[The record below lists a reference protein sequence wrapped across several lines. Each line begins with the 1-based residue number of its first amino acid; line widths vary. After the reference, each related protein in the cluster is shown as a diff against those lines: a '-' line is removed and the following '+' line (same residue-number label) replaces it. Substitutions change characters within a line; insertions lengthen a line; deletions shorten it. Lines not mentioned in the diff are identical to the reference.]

1 MDENRYVAVT
11 STNAAKV
18 FNMYPQK
25 GIIQVGSDADLVVWN
40 PDRSRNIS
48 KDTHHQA
55 VDWNIFEGM
64 EIHGIA
70 EKVISRGVL
79 AYEHDGDAFHVKQ
92 GHGQFVPRQ
101 PYSEYVYSR
110 IRQREKFYKPQKVER
125 EPYTGPVIKLP
136 Q

>member
-1 MDENRYVAVT
+1 METRRLWEKTISERFQMELMALRIEWALFGRKVMRNLYVNFQQYSGVHSGIMDENRFVAVT

-55 VDWNIFEGM
+55 VDWNIFEVFTSLNLSGY
-64 EIHGIA
+64 I
-70 EKVISRGVL
+70 L
-79 AYEHDGDAFHVKQ
+79 L
-92 GHGQFVPRQ
+92 
-101 PYSEYVYSR
+101 
-110 IRQREKFYKPQKVER
+110 
-125 EPYTGPVIKLP
+125 T
-136 Q
+136 